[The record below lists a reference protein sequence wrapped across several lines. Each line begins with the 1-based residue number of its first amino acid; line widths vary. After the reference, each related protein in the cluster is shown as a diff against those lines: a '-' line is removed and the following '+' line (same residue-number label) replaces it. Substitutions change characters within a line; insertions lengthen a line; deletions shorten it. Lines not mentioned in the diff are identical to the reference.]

1 MHPAHPCGR
10 EREPARTRSVAL
22 ALALALA
29 CLPAIVGAQPAPEVR
44 RDGPLPAQPAGAAH
58 TLRIIPET
66 CRYLRGRFTGDAR
79 APYAVDAVARGGRCQ
94 ARARLRAVDTA
105 PGEGW
110 LLNDVLRVPHAA
122 CPGFEAV
129 VTIWRRSG
137 GNLPPARDAQ
147 GRVRLYLQDEKQ
159 RAERSA
165 LERLGEYAYV
175 VATDGAGCAR

>member
-1 MHPAHPCGR
+1 L
-10 EREPARTRSVAL
+10 RSPQRLLPRFVVC
-22 ALALALA
+22 
-29 CLPAIVGAQPAPEVR
+29 CLPVLASTAWPVVFAASLSTPEVR
-44 RDGPLPAQPAGAAH
+44 RDGPLPAQAVGAVH

-79 APYAVDAVARGGRCQ
+79 APYAVDVVARGGRCQ
-94 ARARLRAVDTA
+94 ARARLRAVDTPPA
-105 PGEGW
+105 GGGW
-110 LLNDVLRVPHAA
+110 QLNDVLRVPHAA
-122 CPGFEAV
+122 CPGFEAA

-147 GRVRLYLQDEKQ
+147 GRARLYLQDEKR

-165 LERLGEYAYV
+165 LEQLGEYVYL